1 VTFDLSHVNLIIN
14 KDILVKNIQIFIC
27 FNYSLRFVS
36 RAKTSKDK
44 KRKEFTMK
52 KKKKELENERVINGI
67 I

>member
-1 VTFDLSHVNLIIN
+1 
-14 KDILVKNIQIFIC
+14 
-27 FNYSLRFVS
+27 VS